1 MRKIKL
7 DKNQRARA
15 SELYEYMSDE
25 ENRLEDGAQELI
37 YNEDRA
43 NKAKAENK
51 ELIATIFKKEAV
63 LRDVINI
70 CKQHIAEK
78 GARII

>member
-7 DKNQRARA
+7 DKDQRAKA
-15 SELYEYMSDE
+15 AELYEYMSDDD
-25 ENRLEDGAQELI
+25 NILEDVAQDLI
-37 YNEDRA
+37 YNQDRA
-43 NKAKAENK
+43 NKAEAENK
-51 ELIATIFKKEAV
+51 ELLATIFKKEAV